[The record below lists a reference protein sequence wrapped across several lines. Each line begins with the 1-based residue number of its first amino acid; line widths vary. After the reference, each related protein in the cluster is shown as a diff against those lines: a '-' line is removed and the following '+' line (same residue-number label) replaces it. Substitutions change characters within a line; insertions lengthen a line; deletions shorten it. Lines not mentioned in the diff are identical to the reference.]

1 MDHFL
6 LQLTFT
12 NFSDTP
18 EGFDMNDLKDFS
30 SHQKLLVKVGK
41 SFAERAKQEPDI
53 ADKIIRIVKEAD
65 RRGLFT
71 AVAN

>member
-41 SFAERAKQEPDI
+41 SFAERAKQESHSALLGGFFRFWSI
-53 ADKIIRIVKEAD
+53 THI
-65 RRGLFT
+65 F
-71 AVAN
+71 